1 MVRKIKSAHGL
12 QHMFILDT
20 NVLIHDPRAM
30 FAFEGSAVGIPAVV
44 LEELD
49 ALKKEGTD
57 RGRNSREA
65 IRLLDGLRSHG
76 SLGAGVP
83 LENGGTVTVLFLPR
97 VLPEFPFHGSIEDNE
112 ILLTALTV
120 KLSGMHV
127 TFISKDINARVKADA
142 LGLETQDYKK
152 ETVSQEEFYH
162 GWIRLPVP
170 AVQLKAPMPSALE
183 DLVATGNLTI
193 NQYIIVESQHNEH
206 NYVLFQY
213 MGGKDCR
220 LVHHPKF
227 QWPLQARNVQQ
238 LMALDLLMNDKI
250 QLVALLG
257 PAGTGK
263 TFLALLAGLH
273 KVLVEEHYKKML
285 ISRPIMPLGRD
296 LGYLPGEVQDKLRQW
311 MLPIYDNMEF
321 MVHSVASSAH
331 LSSLRDNRSGHGDEE
346 RHRKP
351 YKHEHHK
358 NYRDGEHRGKGGY
371 KGGHGE
377 KIPHGALLPLDE
389 LIKRGKIA
397 LEAVT
402 YMRGRSIPYQFIL
415 IDEAQNLTPHEI
427 KTLVTRVG
435 EGSKIVLCG
444 DPFQI
449 DSPYLDFASNGLVAT
464 SERFKGHRL
473 FGSVFLETSERSELS
488 QLAGELL

>member
-1 MVRKIKSAHGL
+1 MVRKIKSANNV

-20 NVLIHDPRAM
+20 NVLIHDPRAL
-30 FAFEGSAVGIPAVV
+30 FAFEGAAVGIPAAV

-49 ALKKEGTD
+49 ALKREATD

-65 IRLLDGLRSHG
+65 IRLLDGLRADG
-76 SLGAGVP
+76 SLGSGVK
-83 LENGGTVTVLFLPR
+83 LDNGSIVFVLFLPR
-97 VLPEFPFHGSIEDNE
+97 DLPEMPFHGTVKDNE
-112 ILLTALTV
+112 ILMNALV
-120 KLSGMHV
+120 AKKAGYRV

-152 ETVSQEEFYH
+152 ESVSPDEFYH
-162 GWIRLPVP
+162 GWTRLPVP
-170 AVQLKAPMPSALE
+170 AVQLKSPMPAALV
-183 DLVATGNLTI
+183 DLVESGSLTL
-193 NQYIIVESQHNEH
+193 NEYIIVESQHNEH

-213 MGGKDCR
+213 VGGRDCR

-238 LMALDLLMNDKI
+238 LMALDVLMNDKI
-250 QLVALLG
+250 QLVTLMG

-311 MLPIYDNMEF
+311 MLPIYDNMDF
-321 MVHSVASSAH
+321 MVHSVAASAH
-331 LSSLRDNRSGHGDEE
+331 LNSMRDNRPGHGHGDDDRIRRITQHDRNAKQ
-346 RHRKP
+346 RHRDGHNGK
-351 YKHEHHK
+351 
-358 NYRDGEHRGKGGY
+358 GEHKGG
-371 KGGHGE
+371 
-377 KIPHGALLPLDE
+377 IPHGALLPLDE
-389 LIKRGKIA
+389 LIKRGKIG

-427 KTLVTRVG
+427 KTLITRVG

-449 DSPYLDFASNGLVAT
+449 DSPYLDFASNGLVAA
-464 SERFKGHRL
+464 SERFKGQRL
-473 FGSVFLETSERSELS
+473 FGSVFLSSSERSELS